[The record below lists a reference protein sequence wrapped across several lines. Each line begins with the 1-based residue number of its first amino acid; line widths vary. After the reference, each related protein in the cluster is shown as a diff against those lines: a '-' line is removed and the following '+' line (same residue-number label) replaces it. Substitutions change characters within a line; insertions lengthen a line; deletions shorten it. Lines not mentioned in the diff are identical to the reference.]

1 VDVIGGHPFYVQL
14 LGEALVASGPPL
26 DEQSL
31 KSALQDLLFSR
42 TGRLALYFENEFHR
56 LVGRATYLA
65 AALQALAD
73 GPQRLTDVA
82 ETIGAASGATASY
95 LERLGDAVKRND
107 EGRYELAD
115 ATFGLWLRWSRPGGT
130 VVPMRLVG
138 DEAERAV
145 AEYLARMGFELVY
158 QSRGSRGAFDLLATR
173 GAAQLGVQVKR
184 SPLPLRFSLADWNR
198 MEADAERFRW
208 RWVVAAVT
216 PEGQIAIMD
225 PSLATCGQEARLDDS
240 ASISNILLWL
250 ERRSERP
257 GI

>member
-1 VDVIGGHPFYVQL
+1 VQL

-65 AALQALAD
+65 ATLQALAD

-82 ETIGAASGATASY
+82 ETIGAASGATATY

-184 SPLPLRFSLADWNR
+184 SSLPLRFSLTDWNR

-250 ERRSERP
+250 ERRSES
-257 GI
+257 